1 MATIQEVAK
10 KAGVS
15 AATVSKYLNGIKVKD
30 KNKSAIDDAISELHY
45 QVNPIARG
53 LRTNKTMTV
62 GVLLPQLDNAFST
75 SIVSKVENI
84 IMTHGYSTIICDY
97 KADEKLEAEK
107 LDFLL
112 KKQVDGLVIMP
123 TNLKPETI
131 AKTDIPIIFID
142 RYIDGIDCDCVLIN
156 NEEVTSEAVS
166 KLIDAGHK
174 KIGIICG
181 PKNIYT
187 SQKRLEGYIHI
198 HEKNNIPVNDNYI
211 KHGNYDVN
219 AGYTA
224 TKELMTSDNQ
234 PTAIIATNNET
245 TMGALI
251 ALNELRIKI
260 GKDISFVGFDN
271 IEFAMAINPK
281 LTIVLQPI
289 DEIGETAANM
299 LLNQLKEKKKPETIY
314 LSAKI
319 LEQNSI
325 SKIN

>member
-1 MATIQEVAK
+1 MVSIREVAK

-251 ALNELRIKI
+251 ELNELRIKI